1 LIKRT
6 PIVEITPV
14 RIKVRDIG
22 ATEINQLK
30 NAICGMPN
38 ISIIVGNNEY
48 TPFRTRFGIASTNT
62 REVRTFA
69 SWRNIPKTKNT
80 TIINITG
87 ASESIGT
94 LSRRMSV
101 PGMMYSIMGEPG
113 GGTGKTNMIIAKTQK
128 NNAPQV

>member
-30 NAICGMPN
+30 NATCGMLN
-38 ISIIVGNNEY
+38 SVAIVGINEY

-69 SWRNIPKTKNT
+69 SSTNIPKTKNT
-80 TIINITG
+80 TIINMTG
-87 ASESIGT
+87 TRESLG
-94 LSRRMSV
+94 L
-101 PGMMYSIMGEPG
+101 
-113 GGTGKTNMIIAKTQK
+113 
-128 NNAPQV
+128 NALLE